1 MRLIKLK
8 TFYAIL
14 LGLTALVA
22 PARGQSQR
30 PAPVLGAD
38 LYFASTPS
46 TVGEALQDQGRGD
59 EMAEAFRRAGIKSLR
74 FSSHGY
80 YSHRGIDATE
90 AVKIENK
97 RENQYPWFALD
108 RYVDFIAR
116 HDFTTVFGINVE
128 EGPEIARDAVERFI
142 NRGLKSRL
150 VAIELSNEPW
160 LSHRPWQPEEY
171 AARAASVV
179 EHLTPLGVPFA
190 LPLTVGGD
198 KNTPTKLSDNE
209 WNERML
215 RAFASRIDLKNRD
228 DIYGVLHLYSDG
240 MRGKSVDYF
249 NRAVRPFAPR
259 MRYLVTE
266 FNIRLTLSDNP
277 QLTNKYALEF
287 ARKLADV
294 MARPEIE
301 AMYVHAVPIHSVL
314 YWSNGRKFATV
325 SGQGDRRLTG
335 EAMSRGWH
343 LTPAGKVHDLFSR
356 LAWNGELIEYRGGG
370 SQSYWAVGGP
380 GNRIVVTFINDTGKQ
395 AKKRI
400 KIAGREMNLVAP
412 PRSIVCY
419 DRDGR
424 EIEQLPLPY

>member
-1 MRLIKLK
+1 
-8 TFYAIL
+8 
-14 LGLTALVA
+14 
-22 PARGQSQR
+22 
-30 PAPVLGAD
+30 
-38 LYFASTPS
+38 
-46 TVGEALQDQGRGD
+46 
-59 EMAEAFRRAGIKSLR
+59 
-74 FSSHGY
+74 
-80 YSHRGIDATE
+80 
-90 AVKIENK
+90 
-97 RENQYPWFALD
+97 
-108 RYVDFIAR
+108 
-116 HDFTTVFGINVE
+116 
-128 EGPEIARDAVERFI
+128 
-142 NRGLKSRL
+142 
-150 VAIELSNEPW
+150 
-160 LSHRPWQPEEY
+160 
-171 AARAASVV
+171 
-179 EHLTPLGVPFA
+179 
-190 LPLTVGGD
+190 
-198 KNTPTKLSDNE
+198 
-209 WNERML
+209 
-215 RAFASRIDLKNRD
+215 
-228 DIYGVLHLYSDG
+228 
-240 MRGKSVDYF
+240 
-249 NRAVRPFAPR
+249 